1 MPHLHRGIGDI
12 VHLHKKNPS
21 DPATYSFSYQRDT
34 YTVQSTDP
42 LTFARL
48 PYPSSARPPLATFLP
63 PKGLFSHQ
71 LPALTSLFGE
81 NEFNIPIPSFT
92 DLFAEHATAPFF
104 VFQIFCVALWCLD
117 EYWYYSLFTL
127 FMLVVFECT
136 VVWQRVR
143 TLTEF
148 RTMSVVP
155 YPIQCYRDAK
165 WIDIQ
170 TDKLLPGDLVS
181 VGK

>member
-1 MPHLHRGIGDI
+1 
-12 VHLHKKNPS
+12 VTS
-21 DPATYSFSYQRDT
+21 
-34 YTVQSTDP
+34 
-42 LTFARL
+42 RL
-48 PYPSSARPPLATFLP
+48 ETLV
-63 PKGLFSHQ
+63 
-71 LPALTSLFGE
+71 SLYGG

-92 DLFAEHATAPFF
+92 ELFAEHSTAPFF

-136 VVWQRVR
+136 VVWQASVSSRVLFIRKNYSLILFQRVR

-155 YPIQCYRDAK
+155 YAIQCLRDSN
-165 WIDIQ
+165 WVTIQ
-170 TDKLLPGDLVS
+170 TDKLLPGDVVS
-181 VGK
+181 IGECDIYLYPRLPLT